1 MTEFNDDKQKAQEKK
16 SFKEQILREL
26 EEANRQRK
34 LREEELYQ
42 KELEAKAAARRTAEL
57 MAEYEAQRLKEEEE
71 AKALAEQQRLE
82 AEAKALL
89 EKQRQEELEQKRL
102 EAEKAAE
109 FARCQAEE
117 VALAEAKAKLEEEK
131 RQLES
136 ESSLQKDSSQKVA
149 VESESEQAPNFQEEV
164 EQTLENISETFT
176 PTIEKT
182 DEVEAPLDKDETQ
195 EIFLVRSTDSVTV
208 PEEEVSVE
216 KESVVDEQPVAEIAE
231 PAESKETEVEKV
243 TKQER
248 RKKADNIAKR
258 IALALI
264 SIIVAVLL
272 LTAFFGYRYVNS
284 AINAVDKKSTSYVQV
299 EIPAG
304 SGNKLIGQILE
315 KAGLIK
321 SATVF
326 NYYSK
331 FKNYTNYQSGY
342 YNLQKSMDLDEI
354 AAELQ
359 KGGTSEPT
367 KPTLGKILITEGYT
381 IKQIAKAIEVNSKNK
396 KTSATPFKSED
407 FLKLIQDETFIK
419 KMVAKYP
426 DLLGSLPDKSS
437 VTYQL
442 EGYLFPA
449 TYNYYKGTTLEEL
462 VEDMI
467 STMNT
472 NMSSYYATIK
482 SQGKS
487 VNDILTLAS
496 LVEKEGSTDDDR
508 RNIASVF
515 YNRLNA
521 GQALQSNIAILYAMG
536 KLGDKTTLTED
547 ASIDTTIDS
556 PYNVYVNTGLMP
568 GAVDSPSLSAIK
580 ATVNPASTDY
590 YYFVAD
596 VKTGKVYYAKDYETH
611 QANVEKYVNSQIN

>member
-1 MTEFNDDKQKAQEKK
+1 MTEFNDDKQKAQKKK

-109 FARCQAEE
+109 FARRQAEE

-136 ESSLQKDSSQKVA
+136 ENSLQKDSSQKVA

-182 DEVEAPLDKDETQ
+182 GEVEAPLDKDETQ

-231 PAESKETEVEKV
+231 PAEFKETEVEKV

-248 RKKADNIAKR
+248 LKKADNIAKR

-264 SIIVAVLL
+264 IIIVAVLL

>member
-102 EAEKAAE
+102 EAKKAAE
-109 FARCQAEE
+109 FARRQAEE

-136 ESSLQKDSSQKVA
+136 ENSLQKDNSQKVA
-149 VESESEQAPNFQEEV
+149 VESESEQTPNFQEEV

-182 DEVEAPLDKDETQ
+182 GEVEAPLDKDETQ

>member
-1 MTEFNDDKQKAQEKK
+1 MTEFNDDKQKAQKKK

-109 FARCQAEE
+109 FARRQAEE

-136 ESSLQKDSSQKVA
+136 ENSLQKDSSQKVA

-182 DEVEAPLDKDETQ
+182 GEVEAPLDKDETQ

-208 PEEEVSVE
+208 PEEEVSVV

-231 PAESKETEVEKV
+231 PAEFKETEVEKV

-248 RKKADNIAKR
+248 LKKADNIAKR

-264 SIIVAVLL
+264 IIIVAVLL

-315 KAGLIK
+315 KSGLIK

>member
-1 MTEFNDDKQKAQEKK
+1 MTEFNDDKQKAQKKK

-109 FARCQAEE
+109 FARRQAEE
-117 VALAEAKAKLEEEK
+117 VALAEAKDKLEEEK

-136 ESSLQKDSSQKVA
+136 ENSLQKDSSQKVA

-182 DEVEAPLDKDETQ
+182 GEVEAPLDKDETQ

-208 PEEEVSVE
+208 SEEEVSVE

-248 RKKADNIAKR
+248 RKKADSIAKR

-536 KLGDKTTLTED
+536 KLGDKTTLAED

>member
-109 FARCQAEE
+109 FARRQAEE

>member
-42 KELEAKAAARRTAEL
+42 KEIEAKAAARRTAEL

-109 FARCQAEE
+109 FARRQAEE

-136 ESSLQKDSSQKVA
+136 ENSLQKDSSQKVA

-182 DEVEAPLDKDETQ
+182 GEVEAPLDKDETQ

-264 SIIVAVLL
+264 SIIVVVLL

>member
-71 AKALAEQQRLE
+71 AKALTEQQRLE

-109 FARCQAEE
+109 FARRQAEE

-284 AINAVDKKSTSYVQV
+284 AINAIDKKSTSYVQV

>member
-109 FARCQAEE
+109 FARRQAEE

-136 ESSLQKDSSQKVA
+136 ENSLQKDSSQKVA

-182 DEVEAPLDKDETQ
+182 GEVEAPLDKDETQ

-248 RKKADNIAKR
+248 CKKADNIAKR

>member
-1 MTEFNDDKQKAQEKK
+1 MTEFNDDKQKAQKKK

-109 FARCQAEE
+109 FARRQAEE

-136 ESSLQKDSSQKVA
+136 ENSLQKDSSQKVA

-182 DEVEAPLDKDETQ
+182 GEVEAPLDKDETQ

-208 PEEEVSVE
+208 PEEEVSVV

-231 PAESKETEVEKV
+231 PAEFKETEVEKV

-248 RKKADNIAKR
+248 LKKADNIAKR

-264 SIIVAVLL
+264 IIIVAVLL

>member
-57 MAEYEAQRLKEEEE
+57 MAEYEAQRLKEEE

-82 AEAKALL
+82 AEDKALL

-109 FARCQAEE
+109 FARRQAEE

-136 ESSLQKDSSQKVA
+136 ENSLQKDNSQKVA
-149 VESESEQAPNFQEEV
+149 VESESEQTPNFQEEV

-182 DEVEAPLDKDETQ
+182 GEVEAPLDKDETQ

-216 KESVVDEQPVAEIAE
+216 IESAVDEQPVAEIAE

>member
-109 FARCQAEE
+109 FARRQAEE

-521 GQALQSNIAILYAMG
+521 GQALQSNIAILYGMG